1 MSAVDKQ
8 KVFDAVVNLV
18 DTAKEFYKKTKK
30 ANVNS
35 LTGNNKNKGT
45 DAESDNAAENLLDE
59 VTETAK
65 KMYYKYMNIEDFIE
79 TLVYISKSA
88 TTKEFD
94 YYTRNVQ
101 SKTDKDPSI
110 REPEAKTTAIYT
122 LKKYAIAAARDRIN
136 ELESHKQSL
145 IQKLKTENTY
155 YKYMKD
161 KNMKDK
167 NMNVED
173 ETINEPINE
182 IINNIE
188 GTPSPQDWSADN
200 GNENGNTLAGF
211 FPNDEYGGGRNK
223 TKSRRK
229 TKKSKKKNKRKS
241 RRRRR

>member
-1 MSAVDKQ
+1 MSAADKQ

-18 DTAKEFYKKTKK
+18 DTAKEFYKKTKE
-30 ANVNS
+30 ANVTS
-35 LTGNNKNKGT
+35 LTANSKLKPNENTGT
-45 DAESDNAAENLLDE
+45 DAESDKAAENLLDE

-79 TLVYISKSA
+79 TLVYISKFA

-94 YYTRNVQ
+94 DYTRNVQ

-155 YKYMKD
+155 YNYMKG
-161 KNMKDK
+161 

-188 GTPSPQDWSADN
+188 GTPLPQDWSDN
-200 GNENGNTLAGF
+200 RNGTGSNLALLM
-211 FPNDEYGGGRNK
+211 NSQYGGGRNK

>member
-1 MSAVDKQ
+1 MSAADKQ

-18 DTAKEFYKKTKK
+18 DTAKEFYKKTKE
-30 ANVNS
+30 ANVTS
-35 LTGNNKNKGT
+35 LTANGTLKPNENTGT
-45 DAESDNAAENLLDE
+45 DAESDKAAENLLDE

-79 TLVYISKSA
+79 TLVYISKFA

-94 YYTRNVQ
+94 DYTRNVQ

-155 YKYMKD
+155 YNYMKG
-161 KNMKDK
+161 

-173 ETINEPINE
+173 ETIN
-182 IINNIE
+182 
-188 GTPSPQDWSADN
+188 
-200 GNENGNTLAGF
+200 
-211 FPNDEYGGGRNK
+211 
-223 TKSRRK
+223 
-229 TKKSKKKNKRKS
+229 
-241 RRRRR
+241 